1 MITRSKEN
9 FQTSLG
15 TAKPIA
21 KPIKKP
27 IAKLFAKSVTK
38 RTDNYADQYAVWG
51 KRFFDIVFAS
61 LVLTIFSPLYF
72 AIALLVLI
80 SSRGSIFYIH
90 PRVGLHGRQFNCVKF
105 RTMINGADQAL
116 EEHLNS
122 CPISRA
128 EYEAFFKLKQDPR
141 ITKIGKILRTTSLD
155 ELPQF
160 WNVLVGD
167 MSVVGPRPLVQE
179 ELVKYGSAI
188 DRVLNVR
195 PGIAGLWQ
203 VSGRNDIPYAKRVIM
218 DASYVRRMS
227 LGLDVWLIFKTILV
241 VIFPKGN
248 GAY

>member
-1 MITRSKEN
+1 MITRSKEI
-9 FQTSLG
+9 FQADLA
-15 TAKPIA
+15 TAKAIPRSSVR
-21 KPIKKP
+21 
-27 IAKLFAKSVTK
+27 SVTK
-38 RTDNYADQYAVWG
+38 TTNSYAIWG
-51 KRFFDIVFAS
+51 KRLFDIVFAS
-61 LVLTIFSPLYF
+61 LVLTIFSPLYL

-141 ITKIGKILRTTSLD
+141 ITKIGKILRATSLD

-179 ELVKYGSAI
+179 ELVKYGTAI
-188 DRVLNVR
+188 DRVLSVR

-227 LGLDVWLIFKTILV
+227 FGLDIWLIFKTILV

>member
-9 FQTSLG
+9 FQTRLG

-21 KPIKKP
+21 KP

-51 KRFFDIVFAS
+51 KRFFDIVFAT

-179 ELVKYGSAI
+179 ELVKYGTAI

>member
-1 MITRSKEN
+1 MITRSKEI
-9 FQTSLG
+9 FQPDLA
-15 TAKPIA
+15 TAKAIPRSSVR
-21 KPIKKP
+21 
-27 IAKLFAKSVTK
+27 SVTK
-38 RTDNYADQYAVWG
+38 TTNSYAIWG
-51 KRFFDIVFAS
+51 KRLFDIVFAS
-61 LVLTIFSPLYF
+61 LVLTIFSPLYL

-90 PRVGLHGRQFNCVKF
+90 PRVGLHGQQFNCVKF

-116 EEHLNS
+116 EDYLNS

-167 MSVVGPRPLVQE
+167 MSVVGPRPLVQD
-179 ELVKYGSAI
+179 ELVKYGTAI
-188 DRVLNVR
+188 NRVLSVR

-227 LGLDVWLIFKTILV
+227 LGLDIWLIFKTILV
-241 VIFPKGN
+241 VVFPKGN

>member
-9 FQTSLG
+9 FQTRLG

-21 KPIKKP
+21 KP

-51 KRFFDIVFAS
+51 KRFFDIVFAA

-72 AIALLVLI
+72 VIALLVLI

-179 ELVKYGSAI
+179 ELVKYGTAI

>member
-1 MITRSKEN
+1 MITRSKDN

-15 TAKPIA
+15 TAKKIA
-21 KPIKKP
+21 KPIAKP

-51 KRFFDIVFAS
+51 KRFFDVIFAS

-80 SSRGSIFYIH
+80 SSRGSICYIH

-116 EEHLNS
+116 EDYLNS

-167 MSVVGPRPLVQE
+167 MSVVGPRPLVQD
-179 ELVKYGSAI
+179 ELAKYGTAI
-188 DRVLNVR
+188 HRVLSVR

-241 VIFPKGN
+241 VVFPKGN

>member
-1 MITRSKEN
+1 
-9 FQTSLG
+9 
-15 TAKPIA
+15 
-21 KPIKKP
+21 
-27 IAKLFAKSVTK
+27 
-38 RTDNYADQYAVWG
+38 
-51 KRFFDIVFAS
+51 
-61 LVLTIFSPLYF
+61 
-72 AIALLVLI
+72 
-80 SSRGSIFYIH
+80 
-90 PRVGLHGRQFNCVKF
+90 
-105 RTMINGADQAL
+105 MINGADQAL
-116 EEHLNS
+116 EDYLNS

-167 MSVVGPRPLVQE
+167 MSVVGPRPLVQD
-179 ELVKYGSAI
+179 ELVKYGPAI
-188 DRVLNVR
+188 DRVLSVR

-227 LGLDVWLIFKTILV
+227 FGLDIWLIFKTILV

>member
-1 MITRSKEN
+1 MITRSKEI
-9 FQTSLG
+9 FQADLA
-15 TAKPIA
+15 TAKAIPRSSVR
-21 KPIKKP
+21 
-27 IAKLFAKSVTK
+27 SVTK
-38 RTDNYADQYAVWG
+38 TTNSYAIWG
-51 KRFFDIVFAS
+51 KRLFDIVFAS
-61 LVLTIFSPLYF
+61 LVLTIFSPLYL

-116 EEHLNS
+116 EKHLNS

-141 ITKIGKILRTTSLD
+141 ITKIGKILRATSLD

-179 ELVKYGSAI
+179 ELVKYGTAI
-188 DRVLNVR
+188 DRVLSVR

-227 LGLDVWLIFKTILV
+227 FGLDIWLIFKTILV

>member
-1 MITRSKEN
+1 MITRSKEI
-9 FQTSLG
+9 FQADLA
-15 TAKPIA
+15 TAKAIPRSSVR
-21 KPIKKP
+21 
-27 IAKLFAKSVTK
+27 SVTK
-38 RTDNYADQYAVWG
+38 TTNSYAIWG
-51 KRFFDIVFAS
+51 KRLFDIVFAS
-61 LVLTIFSPLYF
+61 LVLTIFSPLYL

-116 EEHLNS
+116 EKHLNS

-141 ITKIGKILRTTSLD
+141 ITKIGKILRATSLD

-188 DRVLNVR
+188 DRVLSVR

-218 DASYVRRMS
+218 DASYVRRMNF
-227 LGLDVWLIFKTILV
+227 GLDIWLIMKTILV